1 MTHDR
6 GTGKN
11 KKPCQKEKATDEELK
26 SPETPRKLLEIR
38 KGTRKTLESDV
49 KNKPKRK
56 DSFSVKLK
64 ESLKNSL
71 YGQIQQEE
79 GNKNEPPKV
88 QETLKENHPR
98 EGLRNTGTQKQE
110 ETLVLFRNN

>member
-1 MTHDR
+1 M
-6 GTGKN
+6 KN
-11 KKPCQKEKATDEELK
+11 SNHQKT
-26 SPETPRKLLEIR
+26 SRKLLEIR

-110 ETLVLFRNN
+110 ETLVLLETTKTVKDTKLTFY

>member
-1 MTHDR
+1 M
-6 GTGKN
+6 KN
-11 KKPCQKEKATDEELK
+11 SNHQKT
-26 SPETPRKLLEIR
+26 SRKLLEIR

-64 ESLKNSL
+64 ESPKNSL

-88 QETLKENHPR
+88 QETLKETHPR
-98 EGLRNTGTQKQE
+98 KGLRNTGTQKQE
-110 ETLVLFRNN
+110 DTLVLLETTKTVKDTKLNFY

>member
-1 MTHDR
+1 MSK
-6 GTGKN
+6 G
-11 KKPCQKEKATDEELK
+11 KATEEELK
-26 SPETPRKLLEIR
+26 SPETSRKLLEIR

-98 EGLRNTGTQKQE
+98 EGLSQKQE